1 MHNPRNSRHPRN
13 IRTWLLAIAITI
25 LAGSA
30 WQLDGPDELT
40 VMQQVADDKAALEAG
55 K

>member
-1 MHNPRNSRHPRN
+1 MKTLLTTPLN
-13 IRTWLLAIAITI
+13 WLAALLIC
-25 LAGSA
+25 LLVGSA